1 MCLAAKNA
9 CFKLDPSDT
18 QIRVLTKMAEASGR
32 CACGH
37 IKYKVTGEPTWVA
50 GCCCRDCARATGT
63 PYIVWVGFP
72 VAAVKFQEAEP
83 TLTETSEGVR
93 RGFCGKCGAA
103 LTYGR
108 DPKYDVVD
116 PLVYIAATSF
126 DDPDLF
132 PPTEVVWY
140 AQRPDW
146 FELAG
151 PIPLHDGV
159 SPGQSDRAYISALKR
174 Q

>member
-1 MCLAAKNA
+1 
-9 CFKLDPSDT
+9 
-18 QIRVLTKMAEASGR
+18 MAEASGR